1 MIEPCRTNPVP
12 ALCRHVRR
20 AAPLIVACA
29 IAIAGAGCHRGS
41 GSGKDTTAAD
51 STTADSGGANA
62 ATPVTMGRVSTRT
75 LDITVSGPGV
85 VDVGEDVRVR
95 APFNGV
101 ITGISVNLGDR
112 VRAGQSVG
120 TIIAENSDAALRG
133 ARAMASSARTPD
145 ERASAARALQVAQA
159 NLVTAPLPVD
169 RSGVVIA
176 RVASTG
182 ERVLQGDSIVS
193 VAATNQMI
201 FLADVAQADLARVHS
216 GERARVVLASRVG
229 TIPAV
234 VHGIVPSDTGSLA
247 AMRVRLDL
255 DRAST
260 PPTVG
265 LFGSATIVVGQH
277 ANATVVPAAALVRD
291 DITGVTRIALVD
303 ARDIAHWV
311 NVTVG
316 VTDSAWAEILQP
328 SLPLNERVIT
338 TGMAGLPDSTRVVAA
353 TDSTAP
359 ASAAAGGVGGGAT
372 PAAAGAAAGA
382 ARATGGSPAS
392 PSVNAGTGAGGG
404 NTPVSAGGAPPPSAG
419 ASARGTG
426 NAARGGSGSAPGGA
440 PARPGAAGRPGA
452 ATPAGGAHGH
462 PL

>member
-1 MIEPCRTNPVP
+1 MIEPRRSKRTATPSCHAP
-12 ALCRHVRR
+12 R
-20 AAPLIVACA
+20 AARALAALALAVA
-29 IAIAGAGCHRGS
+29 AGGCHRGG
-41 GSGKDTTAAD
+41 GSGKETSTAD
-51 STTADSGGANA
+51 STGADSGATSA
-62 ATPVTMGRVSTRT
+62 ATPVTMGRVTTRT
-75 LDITVSGPGV
+75 LDVTVSGPGV

-112 VRAGQSVG
+112 VRAGQSIG

-145 ERASAARALQVAQA
+145 ERAAAARALQVAQA
-159 NLVTAPLPVD
+159 SLVTAPLPVD
-169 RSGVVIA
+169 RSGIVIA

-201 FLADVAQADLARVHS
+201 FLADVAQSDLARVHA
-216 GERARVVLASRVG
+216 GDRAQVVLASRVG
-229 TIPAV
+229 AIPAV
-234 VHGIVPSDTGSLA
+234 VHGVVPSDTGSLA

-265 LFGSATIVVGQH
+265 LFGSATIVVGEH
-277 ANATVVPAAALVRD
+277 ANAQVVPAAALVRD
-291 DITGVTRIALVD
+291 DITGVTRVALVD

-316 VTDSAWAEILQP
+316 VTDSVWAEILQP
-328 SLPLNERVIT
+328 SLPLNARVIT
-338 TGMAGLPDSTRVVAA
+338 TGMAGLPDSTRVVSA
-353 TDSTAP
+353 TDSTTPGGA
-359 ASAAAGGVGGGAT
+359 AAAAAGAGAT

-382 ARATGGSPAS
+382 ARATGGRPTSPG
-392 PSVNAGTGAGGG
+392 VNAGTGAGGG
-404 NTPVSAGGAPPPSAG
+404 NTPVLAGGGATRGANAGAPG
-419 ASARGTG
+419 ASAAGAPST
-426 NAARGGSGSAPGGA
+426 APGGA
-440 PARPGAAGRPGA
+440 APRVGARGRPGA
-452 ATPAGGAHGH
+452 ATPAGGGAHSH

>member
-1 MIEPCRTNPVP
+1 MW
-12 ALCRHVRR
+12 RH
-20 AAPLIVACA
+20 APRVAGAVIAMAVA
-29 IAIAGAGCHRGS
+29 IAAGGCHRG
-41 GSGKDTTAAD
+41 GSGKDTSTAD
-51 STTADSGGANA
+51 STGADSGATTA
-62 ATPVTMGRVSTRT
+62 ATPVTMGSVTTRT

-145 ERASAARALQVAQA
+145 ERAAAARALQVAQA
-159 NLVTAPLPVD
+159 SLVTAPLPVN

-201 FLADVAQADLARVHS
+201 FLTDVAQSDLARVHA
-216 GERARVVLASRVG
+216 GERAQVVLASRVG
-229 TIPAV
+229 AIPAV

-277 ANATVVPAAALVRD
+277 VNATVVPAAALVRD

-303 ARDIAHWV
+303 AHDIAHWV
-311 NVTVG
+311 EVTVG
-316 VTDSAWAEILQP
+316 VTDSAWAEIVQP
-328 SLPLNERVIT
+328 SLPLNARVIT

-353 TDSTAP
+353 ADSA
-359 ASAAAGGVGGGAT
+359 ARGGAAAAGTGAGAT
-372 PAAAGAAAGA
+372 PAAAGAATGA
-382 ARATGGSPAS
+382 ARATGGGPAS
-392 PSVNAGTGAGGG
+392 PNVNAGTGAGGG
-404 NTPVSAGGAPPPSAG
+404 NTPAPAGGAAPPSG
-419 ASARGTG
+419 GVSARGTG
-426 NAARGGSGSAPGGA
+426 AAPGANATVPGA
-440 PARPGAAGRPGA
+440 PASGASPPATSSHGGRGA
-452 ATPAGGAHGH
+452 ATPAGGATRGH
-462 PL
+462 PI

>member
-1 MIEPCRTNPVP
+1 M
-12 ALCRHVRR
+12 CRHATR
-20 AAPLIVACA
+20 AAGVVIAMAVA
-29 IAIAGAGCHRGS
+29 IAAGGCHHSG
-41 GSGKDTTAAD
+41 GSGKDSSTAD
-51 STTADSGGANA
+51 STGAASGASA
-62 ATPVTMGRVSTRT
+62 ATPVTMGRITTRT

-133 ARAMASSARTPD
+133 ARAMALSARTPD
-145 ERASAARALQVAQA
+145 ERAAAARALQVAQA
-159 NLVTAPLPVD
+159 SLVTAPLPVD
-169 RSGVVIA
+169 RSGIVIA

-201 FLADVAQADLARVHS
+201 FLADVAQSDLARVHA
-216 GERARVVLASRVG
+216 GERAQVVLASRLG
-229 TIPAV
+229 AIPAV

-277 ANATVVPAAALVRD
+277 VNATVVPAAALVRD

-303 ARDIAHWV
+303 AHDNAHWV

-316 VTDSAWAEILQP
+316 VTDSVWAEILQP
-328 SLPLNERVIT
+328 ALPLNERVIT

-353 TDSTAP
+353 RDSTAGGT
-359 ASAAAGGVGGGAT
+359 ASVGAAGEGAT
-372 PAAAGAAAGA
+372 PAATGAAAGA

-392 PSVNAGTGAGGG
+392 PGANPAPGAGGG
-404 NTPVSAGGAPPPSAG
+404 NTPAPSGGAPPPSAG
-419 ASARGTG
+419 ASARGIGGAVWGG
-426 NAARGGSGSAPGGA
+426 NASAPGAATASPSA
-440 PARPGAAGRPGA
+440 PAPSPAAHGRPGA
-452 ATPAGGAHGH
+452 ATPVGGGGRGR
-462 PL
+462 PI